1 MNKNIFLA
9 EVAAISLCFTA
20 CVKDNING
28 EGPVVSEIRAA
39 SPFKGIELSINATVH
54 FVEADTYDIRI
65 DAQQNIAQ
73 VIQTEVNSEILVIK
87 VPTDTRIE
95 NYLPINIY
103 VQAPDADK
111 FNLNGS
117 GSILI
122 TDTLHASFA
131 DFNMS
136 GSGSILVDHIISD
149 DIDSR
154 ISGSGKLEIKNG
166 STITLRNDMSGSC
179 IADLRNVQGSR
190 ADVLI
195 SGSAQTYINMSEKI
209 DVKISGSG
217 KLYYLGTPAIDSDIS
232 GSGQVIKL

>member
-1 MNKNIFLA
+1 MNKNIFLTA
-9 EVAAISLCFTA
+9 FAATILSFTS

-28 EGPVVSEIRAA
+28 EGPVVSENRTV
-39 SPFKGIELSINATVH
+39 SPFKGLELSINATVH
-54 FVEADTYDIRI
+54 FVEADTYDILI

-73 VIQTEVNSEILVIK
+73 VIQTETNNEILVIK
-87 VPTDTRIE
+87 IPTDTRIE

-117 GSILI
+117 GSII
-122 TDTLHASFA
+122 ISDTLHASFA

-136 GSGSILVDHIISD
+136 GSGSIIVDHMISD

-154 ISGSGKLEIKNG
+154 ISGSGKLEVKNG
-166 STITLRNDMSGSC
+166 STITLRNDMSGSG

-195 SGSAQTYINMSEKI
+195 SGSAQTYLNMSEKI

-217 KLYYLGTPAIDSDIS
+217 KLYYFGSPVIDSDIS